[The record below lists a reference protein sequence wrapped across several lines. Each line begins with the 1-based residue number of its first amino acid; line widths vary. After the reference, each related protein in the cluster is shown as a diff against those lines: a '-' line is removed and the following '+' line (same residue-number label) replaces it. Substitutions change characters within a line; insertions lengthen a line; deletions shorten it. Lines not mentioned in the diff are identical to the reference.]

1 MAPIGA
7 CHSRANLRRHLFF
20 RVATL
25 IRGSTARQIRD
36 ISAPIASA
44 TLRPL
49 PYGCTIWDIFI
60 NTHLDNCSR
69 ICIRRSPLCIQNKIK
84 MDNLII
90 YNSTTNGPD
99 VLSIVTELFQ
109 ATSQPY
115 SYILQLLLPV
125 VILAVMPLYIRTKPL
140 VNYGRKQK
148 ANTPQSSN
156 IWDEKA
162 IQRSLKELGKKLE
175 DMVLMPDLF
184 VSWAAEPPRI
194 NPHYQEVKNEAE
206 QWFGK

>member
-1 MAPIGA
+1 
-7 CHSRANLRRHLFF
+7 
-20 RVATL
+20 
-25 IRGSTARQIRD
+25 
-36 ISAPIASA
+36 
-44 TLRPL
+44 
-49 PYGCTIWDIFI
+49 
-60 NTHLDNCSR
+60 
-69 ICIRRSPLCIQNKIK
+69 

>member
-1 MAPIGA
+1 
-7 CHSRANLRRHLFF
+7 
-20 RVATL
+20 
-25 IRGSTARQIRD
+25 
-36 ISAPIASA
+36 
-44 TLRPL
+44 
-49 PYGCTIWDIFI
+49 
-60 NTHLDNCSR
+60 
-69 ICIRRSPLCIQNKIK
+69 

-90 YNSTTNGPD
+90 YNSTANGSD
-99 VLSIVTELFQ
+99 VLSIVTEPFQ

-115 SYILQLLLPV
+115 SHILQLLLPV
-125 VILAVMPLYIRTKPL
+125 VILVVMPLYIRTKPL
-140 VNYGRKQK
+140 VSSLVDYGRKQK
-148 ANTPQSSN
+148 VNTPQSSN

>member
-1 MAPIGA
+1 
-7 CHSRANLRRHLFF
+7 
-20 RVATL
+20 
-25 IRGSTARQIRD
+25 
-36 ISAPIASA
+36 
-44 TLRPL
+44 
-49 PYGCTIWDIFI
+49 
-60 NTHLDNCSR
+60 
-69 ICIRRSPLCIQNKIK
+69 

-115 SYILQLLLPV
+115 SYILQLLLSV

>member
-1 MAPIGA
+1 
-7 CHSRANLRRHLFF
+7 
-20 RVATL
+20 
-25 IRGSTARQIRD
+25 
-36 ISAPIASA
+36 
-44 TLRPL
+44 
-49 PYGCTIWDIFI
+49 
-60 NTHLDNCSR
+60 
-69 ICIRRSPLCIQNKIK
+69 

-90 YNSTTNGPD
+90 YNSTTNGSD

-115 SYILQLLLPV
+115 PYNLRLLLPV
-125 VILAVMPLYIRTKPL
+125 VILVVMPLYIRTKPL
-140 VNYGRKQK
+140 VSSLGDYGRKQK

-156 IWDEKA
+156 IWDKKT

-194 NPHYQEVKNEAE
+194 NPHYQEVKSEAE

>member
-1 MAPIGA
+1 
-7 CHSRANLRRHLFF
+7 
-20 RVATL
+20 
-25 IRGSTARQIRD
+25 
-36 ISAPIASA
+36 
-44 TLRPL
+44 
-49 PYGCTIWDIFI
+49 
-60 NTHLDNCSR
+60 
-69 ICIRRSPLCIQNKIK
+69 

-99 VLSIVTELFQ
+99 VLSIVTELPQ

-115 SYILQLLLPV
+115 SYILQLLFPV
-125 VILAVMPLYIRTKPL
+125 VILVVMPLYIRTKPL
-140 VNYGRKQK
+140 VSSLVDYGRKQK
-148 ANTPQSSN
+148 ANTPQSSS

-162 IQRSLKELGKKLE
+162 IQRSLKELEKKLE

>member
-1 MAPIGA
+1 
-7 CHSRANLRRHLFF
+7 
-20 RVATL
+20 
-25 IRGSTARQIRD
+25 
-36 ISAPIASA
+36 
-44 TLRPL
+44 
-49 PYGCTIWDIFI
+49 
-60 NTHLDNCSR
+60 
-69 ICIRRSPLCIQNKIK
+69 

-90 YNSTTNGPD
+90 YNSTTDGSD
-99 VLSIVTELFQ
+99 VLSIVIEPFQ

-115 SYILQLLLPV
+115 FYILQLLLPV
-125 VILAVMPLYIRTKPL
+125 VILVVMLLYIRTKPL
-140 VNYGRKQK
+140 ISSLGDYGRKQK
-148 ANTPQSSN
+148 ANTSQSSN